1 MEDKAII
8 ELYFARSE
16 RAISETSR
24 KYGSFCYAIAYNILS
39 NREDAE
45 ESVSDTY
52 LAAWNNIPPRHPA
65 VLGAFLGKMTRY
77 ISLNRWRGNSAQ
89 KRGGGQVELALEE
102 LENCVSEGDATVQQ
116 FTRKEITRCV
126 NRVLGG
132 LPKTERQ
139 VFVCRYWYL
148 DSVEAICT
156 NFGFS
161 ESKVKSM
168 LHRTRGKLRR
178 ALEEEGLV

>member
-8 ELYFARSE
+8 ELYFVRSE
-16 RAISETSR
+16 RAISESAI
-24 KYGSFCYAIAYNILS
+24 KYGSFCYSIAYNILS
-39 NREDAE
+39 NREDSE
-45 ESVSDTY
+45 ESVNDTY
-52 LAAWNNIPPRHPA
+52 LAAWDNIPPRRPA
-65 VLGAFLGKMTRY
+65 VLGSFLGKMTRY
-77 ISLNRWRGNSAQ
+77 ISLNRWKHNTAQ
-89 KRGGGQVELALEE
+89 KRGGGSVELALEE
-102 LENCVSEGDATVQQ
+102 LEHCVSHGDATVQGY
-116 FTRKEITRCV
+116 TKKEISRCV
-126 NRVLGG
+126 NRVLEG

-148 DSVEAICT
+148 DSVETICS